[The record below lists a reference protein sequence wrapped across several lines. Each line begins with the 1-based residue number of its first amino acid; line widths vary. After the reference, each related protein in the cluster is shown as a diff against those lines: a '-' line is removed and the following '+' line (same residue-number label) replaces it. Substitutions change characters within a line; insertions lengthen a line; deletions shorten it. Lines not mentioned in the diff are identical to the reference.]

1 MKEVREEDCEMTLR
15 EKFDLMCEAL
25 SVSPEDILSREI
37 TRDISIK
44 RNCIIHQLYDYRLDG
59 LPELLDRTR
68 ALIVIA
74 HRKFQN
80 QLEVND
86 PLAIEYKR
94 LIDERLERY
103 LNGEE
108 E

>member
-1 MKEVREEDCEMTLR
+1 MKEVRKEDCEMTLR
-15 EKFDLMCEAL
+15 EKFDLMCDAL
-25 SVSPEDILSREI
+25 SVSPEAILSREI
-37 TRDISIK
+37 TRDISIR

-86 PLAIEYKR
+86 PFAIEYKR